1 MLQSLFRLVPL
12 NLRRVRFGIL
22 NSLEAVAEVMA
33 DRRTLRVGLVVVIG
47 IIILL
52 IGLNA
57 FYVAAEFASISARRS
72 RVEALAEAG
81 SGGAKRLLPYL
92 GDADKLDRYISAS
105 QIGITLT
112 SLAVGFYGQAQLTPY
127 VGLGLSSGLTAALVL
142 IFLSALQV
150 IFSELV
156 PKSIAMRYPERLG
169 VLTALPMVGSLFV
182 LRPLIALF
190 NGSAL
195 LLLKLFGVER
205 GSETHAHSPDELEL
219 VFRESAQGGFLDM
232 DEREMLEN
240 VLQFETRLA
249 RQIMVPRNRM
259 VTAELSDDPAA
270 LLARRVETP
279 HMSVPV
285 YDGTIDKVFGV
296 LNLKDLFG
304 HVRQHSG
311 AQGGGLRTILRDVPI
326 LPETNTVS
334 EVWDVLKSQ
343 QNHLAVLFDEYGGT
357 VGMVTLEDIIE
368 EIVGE
373 VQDEFDHER
382 VRLETR
388 DGTVYVRGDV
398 LVSVINRQF
407 LLTLPQD
414 EADTMGGLVF
424 EELERSPSVGDTV
437 HSGAVTLTVTAV
449 DDNAVTEVSFVAPD
463 KPKGE
468 QEPGEQ
474 KKVGQPDSSP
484 SLENPQTENSPT
496 EDTVTKDTVTKD
508 TVTKDTA

>member
-1 MLQSLFRLVPL
+1 M
-12 NLRRVRFGIL
+12 
-22 NSLEAVAEVMA
+22 
-33 DRRTLRVGLVVVIG
+33 GLVVVIA
-47 IIILL
+47 IVILL

-92 GDADKLDRYISAS
+92 ADAGKLDRYISAS

-127 VGLGLSSGLTAALVL
+127 VGLGLSAGLTAALVL

-169 VLTALPMVGSLFV
+169 VLTALPMVVSLFV

-219 VFRESAQGGFLDM
+219 VFRESAQGGFLDV

-259 VTAELSDDPAA
+259 VTAELSEDPAE
-270 LLARRVETP
+270 LLARLVETP
-279 HMSVPV
+279 HMRVPV
-285 YDGTIDKVFGV
+285 FEGTIDNVVGV

-304 HVRQHSG
+304 YVRQGRNSTS
-311 AQGGGLRTILRDVPI
+311 QGGLRAILRDVPL

-343 QNHLAVLFDEYGGT
+343 QHHLTVLFDEYGGT

-388 DGTVYVRGDV
+388 DGAVHVRGDV
-398 LVSVINRQF
+398 LVSIINRQF

-414 EADTMGGLVF
+414 EADTIGGLVL

-437 HSGAVTLTVTAV
+437 HSGGVTLTVTAV
-449 DDNAVTEVSFVAPD
+449 DDNAVTGVSFVAPD
-463 KPKGE
+463 KPVAGQDEGEAESAKGDE
-468 QEPGEQ
+468 RRSRAVDSETHGLDDNLEPAEYR
-474 KKVGQPDSSP
+474 DS
-484 SLENPQTENSPT
+484 
-496 EDTVTKDTVTKD
+496 K
-508 TVTKDTA
+508 